1 VESSSGRVLQ
11 ARPGGHAKE
20 QWGSGVKAGSLPQL
34 HSKPLMVGVH
44 VPLCPQGL
52 GRQFAD
58 TSAAIGHCST
68 GVGNTP

>member
-1 VESSSGRVLQ
+1 VESPSGRVLQ

-44 VPLCPQGL
+44 VPLCLHRL
-52 GRQFAD
+52 GRQLAE
-58 TSAAIGHCST
+58 TSIDSGHFEASEGCQ
-68 GVGNTP
+68 P